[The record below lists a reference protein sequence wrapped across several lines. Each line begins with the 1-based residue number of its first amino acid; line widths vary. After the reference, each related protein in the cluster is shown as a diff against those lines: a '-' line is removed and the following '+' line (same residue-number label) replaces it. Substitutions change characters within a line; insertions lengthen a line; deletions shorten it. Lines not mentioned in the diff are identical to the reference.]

1 MVHFLQN
8 DWAEVLDEEFEK
20 PYYKELREFLKHAY
34 ASERVYPPMEDI
46 YNALRV
52 TPYAST
58 KVVILGQDPY
68 HGPGQAHGL
77 SFSVRP
83 GVQPPP
89 SLLNIFKEM
98 ESDIGCARPTH
109 GCLLGWAEQGV
120 LLLNT
125 TLTVAQG
132 ATPAT
137 AGKPSP
143 TPSSP
148 SFLRARHPWSS
159 SSGVR
164 TRKAKSLSSTP
175 IATISSKA
183 HTQAHFLPA
192 ADFSA
197 AVHSPVPMPISSR
210 TDSILLTGAAC
221 KRKDHIEQRGPFF
234 IAVQYIYFCE
244 CSSSSMRIFNGE
256 MFRILVDGV
265 TAY

>member
-132 ATPAT
+132 CPKSHAGHGWETLTDAIIAKLSARQTPMVFILWGAHAQSKVALIDT
-137 AGKPSP
+137 HRHHIIKSPHPSP
-143 TPSSP
+143 LSASRGFFGSRPFS
-148 SFLRARHPWSS
+148 RANAHLIQD
-159 SSGVR
+159 G
-164 TRKAKSLSSTP
+164 LDP
-175 IATISSKA
+175 IDWCR
-183 HTQAHFLPA
+183 L
-192 ADFSA
+192 
-197 AVHSPVPMPISSR
+197 
-210 TDSILLTGAAC
+210 
-221 KRKDHIEQRGPFF
+221 
-234 IAVQYIYFCE
+234 
-244 CSSSSMRIFNGE
+244 
-256 MFRILVDGV
+256 
-265 TAY
+265 

>member
-8 DWAEVLDEEFEK
+8 DWTEVLDEEFEK

-98 ESDIGCARPTH
+98 ESDIGCVRPNH

-132 ATPAT
+132 RPKSHAGHGWEALTDAIIAKLSARQTPMVFILWGAHAQSKVALIDT
-137 AGKPSP
+137 HRHHIIKSPHPSP
-143 TPSSP
+143 LSASRGFFGSRPFS
-148 SFLRARHPWSS
+148 RANAYLIQD
-159 SSGVR
+159 G
-164 TRKAKSLSSTP
+164 LDP
-175 IATISSKA
+175 IDWCR
-183 HTQAHFLPA
+183 L
-192 ADFSA
+192 
-197 AVHSPVPMPISSR
+197 
-210 TDSILLTGAAC
+210 
-221 KRKDHIEQRGPFF
+221 
-234 IAVQYIYFCE
+234 
-244 CSSSSMRIFNGE
+244 
-256 MFRILVDGV
+256 
-265 TAY
+265 

>member
-98 ESDIGCARPTH
+98 ESDIGCVRPNH

-132 ATPAT
+132 RPKSHAGHGWETLTDAIIAKLSARQTPMVFILWGAHAQSKVT
-137 AGKPSP
+137 LIDTYRHHIINSPHPSP
-143 TPSSP
+143 LSASRGFFGIRPFS
-148 SFLRARHPWSS
+148 RANAYLIQD
-159 SSGVR
+159 G
-164 TRKAKSLSSTP
+164 LDP
-175 IATISSKA
+175 IDWCR
-183 HTQAHFLPA
+183 L
-192 ADFSA
+192 
-197 AVHSPVPMPISSR
+197 
-210 TDSILLTGAAC
+210 
-221 KRKDHIEQRGPFF
+221 
-234 IAVQYIYFCE
+234 
-244 CSSSSMRIFNGE
+244 
-256 MFRILVDGV
+256 
-265 TAY
+265 

>member
-132 ATPAT
+132 RPKSHSGHGWETLTDAIIAKLSARQTPMVFILWGAHAQSKVALIDT
-137 AGKPSP
+137 HRHHIIKSPHPSP
-143 TPSSP
+143 LSASRGFFGSRPFS
-148 SFLRARHPWSS
+148 RANAYLIQD
-159 SSGVR
+159 G
-164 TRKAKSLSSTP
+164 LDP
-175 IATISSKA
+175 IDWCR
-183 HTQAHFLPA
+183 L
-192 ADFSA
+192 
-197 AVHSPVPMPISSR
+197 
-210 TDSILLTGAAC
+210 
-221 KRKDHIEQRGPFF
+221 
-234 IAVQYIYFCE
+234 
-244 CSSSSMRIFNGE
+244 
-256 MFRILVDGV
+256 
-265 TAY
+265 

>member
-98 ESDIGCARPTH
+98 ESDVGCVRPNH

-132 ATPAT
+132 RPKSHAGHGWETLTDAIIAKLSARQTPMVFILWGAHAQSKVALIDT
-137 AGKPSP
+137 HRHHIIKSPHPSP
-143 TPSSP
+143 
-148 SFLRARHPWSS
+148 
-159 SSGVR
+159 
-164 TRKAKSLSSTP
+164 LSASRGFFGSRP
-175 IATISSKA
+175 
-183 HTQAHFLPA
+183 F
-192 ADFSA
+192 
-197 AVHSPVPMPISSR
+197 SR
-210 TDSILLTGAAC
+210 TNAYLI
-221 KRKDHIEQRGPFF
+221 Q
-234 IAVQYIYFCE
+234 
-244 CSSSSMRIFNGE
+244 
-256 MFRILVDGV
+256 DGLDPIDWCRL
-265 TAY
+265 

>member
-98 ESDIGCARPTH
+98 ESDIGCARPNH

-132 ATPAT
+132 RPKSHAGHGWETLTDAIIAKLSARQTPMVFILWGAH
-137 AGKPSP
+137 AQSKVALIDNHRHHIIKSPHPSP
-143 TPSSP
+143 LSASRGFFGSRPFS
-148 SFLRARHPWSS
+148 RANAYLIQD
-159 SSGVR
+159 G
-164 TRKAKSLSSTP
+164 LDP
-175 IATISSKA
+175 IDWCR
-183 HTQAHFLPA
+183 L
-192 ADFSA
+192 
-197 AVHSPVPMPISSR
+197 
-210 TDSILLTGAAC
+210 
-221 KRKDHIEQRGPFF
+221 
-234 IAVQYIYFCE
+234 
-244 CSSSSMRIFNGE
+244 
-256 MFRILVDGV
+256 
-265 TAY
+265 

>member
-98 ESDIGCARPTH
+98 ESDIGCVRPNH

-132 ATPAT
+132 RPKSHAGHGWEILTDAIIAKLSARQTPMVFILWGAHAQSKVALIDT
-137 AGKPSP
+137 HRHHIIKSPHPSP
-143 TPSSP
+143 LSASRGFFGSRPFS
-148 SFLRARHPWSS
+148 RANAYLIQD
-159 SSGVR
+159 G
-164 TRKAKSLSSTP
+164 LDP
-175 IATISSKA
+175 IDWCR
-183 HTQAHFLPA
+183 L
-192 ADFSA
+192 
-197 AVHSPVPMPISSR
+197 
-210 TDSILLTGAAC
+210 
-221 KRKDHIEQRGPFF
+221 
-234 IAVQYIYFCE
+234 
-244 CSSSSMRIFNGE
+244 
-256 MFRILVDGV
+256 
-265 TAY
+265 

>member
-98 ESDIGCARPTH
+98 ESDIGCARPNH

-132 ATPAT
+132 RPKSHADHGWETLTDAIIAKLSTRQTPMVFILWGAHAQSKVALIDT
-137 AGKPSP
+137 HRHHIIKSPHPSP
-143 TPSSP
+143 LSASRGFFGSRPFS
-148 SFLRARHPWSS
+148 RANAYLIQD
-159 SSGVR
+159 G
-164 TRKAKSLSSTP
+164 LDP
-175 IATISSKA
+175 IDWCR
-183 HTQAHFLPA
+183 L
-192 ADFSA
+192 
-197 AVHSPVPMPISSR
+197 
-210 TDSILLTGAAC
+210 
-221 KRKDHIEQRGPFF
+221 
-234 IAVQYIYFCE
+234 
-244 CSSSSMRIFNGE
+244 
-256 MFRILVDGV
+256 
-265 TAY
+265 

>member
-98 ESDIGCARPTH
+98 ESDIGCVRPNH

-125 TLTVAQG
+125 TPTVAQG
-132 ATPAT
+132 RPKSHAGHGWETLTDAIIAKLSARQTPMVFILWGAHAQSKVALIDT
-137 AGKPSP
+137 HRHHIIKSPHPSP
-143 TPSSP
+143 LSASRGFFGSRPFS
-148 SFLRARHPWSS
+148 RANAYLIQD
-159 SSGVR
+159 G
-164 TRKAKSLSSTP
+164 LDP
-175 IATISSKA
+175 IDWCR
-183 HTQAHFLPA
+183 L
-192 ADFSA
+192 
-197 AVHSPVPMPISSR
+197 
-210 TDSILLTGAAC
+210 
-221 KRKDHIEQRGPFF
+221 
-234 IAVQYIYFCE
+234 
-244 CSSSSMRIFNGE
+244 
-256 MFRILVDGV
+256 
-265 TAY
+265 

>member
-98 ESDIGCARPTH
+98 ESDIGCARPNH

-132 ATPAT
+132 HPKSHAGHGWETLTDAIIAKLSARQTPMVFILWGAHAQSKVALIDT
-137 AGKPSP
+137 HRHHIIKSPHPSP
-143 TPSSP
+143 LSASRGFFGSRPFS
-148 SFLRARHPWSS
+148 RANAYLIQD
-159 SSGVR
+159 G
-164 TRKAKSLSSTP
+164 LDP
-175 IATISSKA
+175 IDWCR
-183 HTQAHFLPA
+183 L
-192 ADFSA
+192 
-197 AVHSPVPMPISSR
+197 
-210 TDSILLTGAAC
+210 
-221 KRKDHIEQRGPFF
+221 
-234 IAVQYIYFCE
+234 
-244 CSSSSMRIFNGE
+244 
-256 MFRILVDGV
+256 
-265 TAY
+265 

>member
-98 ESDIGCARPTH
+98 ESDIGCAPPNH

-132 ATPAT
+132 RPKSHAGHGWETLTDAIIAKLSARQTPMVFILWGAHAQSKVALIDT
-137 AGKPSP
+137 HRHHIIKSPHPSP
-143 TPSSP
+143 LSASRGFFGSRPFS
-148 SFLRARHPWSS
+148 RANAYLIQD
-159 SSGVR
+159 G
-164 TRKAKSLSSTP
+164 LDP
-175 IATISSKA
+175 IDWCR
-183 HTQAHFLPA
+183 L
-192 ADFSA
+192 
-197 AVHSPVPMPISSR
+197 
-210 TDSILLTGAAC
+210 
-221 KRKDHIEQRGPFF
+221 
-234 IAVQYIYFCE
+234 
-244 CSSSSMRIFNGE
+244 
-256 MFRILVDGV
+256 
-265 TAY
+265 

>member
-98 ESDIGCARPTH
+98 ESDIGCARPNH

-132 ATPAT
+132 RPNSHAGHGWETLTDAIIAKLSARQTPMVFILWGAHAQSKVALIDT
-137 AGKPSP
+137 HRHHIIKSPHPSP
-143 TPSSP
+143 LSASRGFFGSRPFS
-148 SFLRARHPWSS
+148 RANAYLIQD
-159 SSGVR
+159 G
-164 TRKAKSLSSTP
+164 LDP
-175 IATISSKA
+175 IDWCR
-183 HTQAHFLPA
+183 L
-192 ADFSA
+192 
-197 AVHSPVPMPISSR
+197 
-210 TDSILLTGAAC
+210 
-221 KRKDHIEQRGPFF
+221 
-234 IAVQYIYFCE
+234 
-244 CSSSSMRIFNGE
+244 
-256 MFRILVDGV
+256 
-265 TAY
+265 

>member
-98 ESDIGCARPTH
+98 ERDIGCARPNH

-132 ATPAT
+132 RPKSHAGHGWETLTDAIIAKLSARQTPMVFILWGAHAQSKVALIDT
-137 AGKPSP
+137 HRHHIIKSPHPSP
-143 TPSSP
+143 
-148 SFLRARHPWSS
+148 
-159 SSGVR
+159 
-164 TRKAKSLSSTP
+164 LSASRGFFGSRP
-175 IATISSKA
+175 
-183 HTQAHFLPA
+183 F
-192 ADFSA
+192 
-197 AVHSPVPMPISSR
+197 SR
-210 TDSILLTGAAC
+210 TNAYLI
-221 KRKDHIEQRGPFF
+221 Q
-234 IAVQYIYFCE
+234 
-244 CSSSSMRIFNGE
+244 
-256 MFRILVDGV
+256 DGLDPIDWCRL
-265 TAY
+265 

>member
-98 ESDIGCARPTH
+98 ESDVGCARPNH

-132 ATPAT
+132 RPKSHAGHGWETLTDAIIAKLSARQTPMVFILWGAHAQSKVT
-137 AGKPSP
+137 LIDTYRHHIIKSPHPSP
-143 TPSSP
+143 LSASRGFFGSRPFS
-148 SFLRARHPWSS
+148 RANDYLIQD
-159 SSGVR
+159 G
-164 TRKAKSLSSTP
+164 LDP
-175 IATISSKA
+175 IDWCR
-183 HTQAHFLPA
+183 L
-192 ADFSA
+192 
-197 AVHSPVPMPISSR
+197 
-210 TDSILLTGAAC
+210 
-221 KRKDHIEQRGPFF
+221 
-234 IAVQYIYFCE
+234 
-244 CSSSSMRIFNGE
+244 
-256 MFRILVDGV
+256 
-265 TAY
+265 

>member
-1 MVHFLQN
+1 MVHFFQN

-98 ESDIGCARPTH
+98 ESDIGCVRPNH

-132 ATPAT
+132 RPKSHAGHGWETLTDAIIAKLSARQTPMVFILWGAHAQSKVALIDT
-137 AGKPSP
+137 HRHHIIKSPHPSP
-143 TPSSP
+143 
-148 SFLRARHPWSS
+148 
-159 SSGVR
+159 
-164 TRKAKSLSSTP
+164 LSASRGFFGSRP
-175 IATISSKA
+175 
-183 HTQAHFLPA
+183 F
-192 ADFSA
+192 
-197 AVHSPVPMPISSR
+197 SR
-210 TDSILLTGAAC
+210 TNAYLI
-221 KRKDHIEQRGPFF
+221 Q
-234 IAVQYIYFCE
+234 
-244 CSSSSMRIFNGE
+244 
-256 MFRILVDGV
+256 DGLDPIDWCRL
-265 TAY
+265 

>member
-98 ESDIGCARPTH
+98 ESDIGCVRPNH

-132 ATPAT
+132 RPKSHAGHGWETLTDAIIAKLSARQTPVVFILWGAHAQSKVT
-137 AGKPSP
+137 LIDTYRHHIIKSPHPSP
-143 TPSSP
+143 LSASRGFFGSRPFS
-148 SFLRARHPWSS
+148 RANAYLIQD
-159 SSGVR
+159 G
-164 TRKAKSLSSTP
+164 LDP
-175 IATISSKA
+175 IDWCR
-183 HTQAHFLPA
+183 L
-192 ADFSA
+192 
-197 AVHSPVPMPISSR
+197 
-210 TDSILLTGAAC
+210 
-221 KRKDHIEQRGPFF
+221 
-234 IAVQYIYFCE
+234 
-244 CSSSSMRIFNGE
+244 
-256 MFRILVDGV
+256 
-265 TAY
+265 

>member
-98 ESDIGCARPTH
+98 ESDIGCVRPNH

-132 ATPAT
+132 RPKSHAGHGWETLTDAIIAKLSARQTPMVFILWGAHAQSKVALIDT
-137 AGKPSP
+137 HRHHIIKSPHPSP
-143 TPSSP
+143 
-148 SFLRARHPWSS
+148 
-159 SSGVR
+159 
-164 TRKAKSLSSTP
+164 LSASRGFFGSRP
-175 IATISSKA
+175 
-183 HTQAHFLPA
+183 F
-192 ADFSA
+192 
-197 AVHSPVPMPISSR
+197 SR
-210 TDSILLTGAAC
+210 TNAYLI
-221 KRKDHIEQRGPFF
+221 Q
-234 IAVQYIYFCE
+234 
-244 CSSSSMRIFNGE
+244 
-256 MFRILVDGV
+256 DGLDPIDWCRL
-265 TAY
+265 

>member
-98 ESDIGCARPTH
+98 ESDIGCARPNH

-132 ATPAT
+132 RPKSHARPCWETLTDAIIAKLPHARRHSIHSLGC
-137 AGKPSP
+137 ARAKQSYSHRHPSP
-143 TPSSP
+143 PHHQEPTPKPAFCQPRIFRQP
-148 SFLRARHPWSS
+148 SIFPCQRLSHP
-159 SSGVR
+159 GR
-164 TRKAKSLSSTP
+164 TRSHRLVPLVSKRTTP
-175 IATISSKA
+175 NSVVLL
-183 HTQAHFLPA
+183 HFRA
-192 ADFSA
+192 
-197 AVHSPVPMPISSR
+197 
-210 TDSILLTGAAC
+210 
-221 KRKDHIEQRGPFF
+221 
-234 IAVQYIYFCE
+234 IYLF
-244 CSSSSMRIFNGE
+244 
-256 MFRILVDGV
+256 L
-265 TAY
+265 

>member
-46 YNALRV
+46 YNALRA

-132 ATPAT
+132 RPKSHAGHGWETLTDAIIAKLSARQTPMVFILWGAHAQSKVALIDT
-137 AGKPSP
+137 HRHHIIKSPHPSP
-143 TPSSP
+143 LSASRGFFGSRPFS
-148 SFLRARHPWSS
+148 RANAYLIQD
-159 SSGVR
+159 G
-164 TRKAKSLSSTP
+164 LDP
-175 IATISSKA
+175 IDWCR
-183 HTQAHFLPA
+183 L
-192 ADFSA
+192 
-197 AVHSPVPMPISSR
+197 
-210 TDSILLTGAAC
+210 
-221 KRKDHIEQRGPFF
+221 
-234 IAVQYIYFCE
+234 
-244 CSSSSMRIFNGE
+244 
-256 MFRILVDGV
+256 
-265 TAY
+265 

>member
-98 ESDIGCARPTH
+98 ESDIGCARPNH

-132 ATPAT
+132 RPKSHVGHGWETLTDAIIAKLSARQTPMVFILWGAHAQSKVALIATHRHHIIKSPH
-137 AGKPSP
+137 PSP
-143 TPSSP
+143 
-148 SFLRARHPWSS
+148 
-159 SSGVR
+159 
-164 TRKAKSLSSTP
+164 LSASRGFFGSRP
-175 IATISSKA
+175 
-183 HTQAHFLPA
+183 F
-192 ADFSA
+192 
-197 AVHSPVPMPISSR
+197 SR
-210 TDSILLTGAAC
+210 TNAYLI
-221 KRKDHIEQRGPFF
+221 Q
-234 IAVQYIYFCE
+234 
-244 CSSSSMRIFNGE
+244 
-256 MFRILVDGV
+256 DGLDPIDWCRL
-265 TAY
+265 

>member
-8 DWAEVLDEEFEK
+8 DWAEVLDEEFQK

-34 ASERVYPPMEDI
+34 STERVFPPMEDI

-52 TPYAST
+52 TSYADT

-89 SLLNIFKEM
+89 SLLNIFKEL
-98 ESDIGCARPTH
+98 EDDIGCTRPDH

-132 ATPAT
+132 RPKSHAGHGWETLTDAIIQKLGDRETPMVFILWGAH
-137 AGKPSP
+137 AQGKIPLIDTSRHHIIKSPHPSP
-143 TPSSP
+143 
-148 SFLRARHPWSS
+148 
-159 SSGVR
+159 
-164 TRKAKSLSSTP
+164 LSASRGFFGSRP
-175 IATISSKA
+175 
-183 HTQAHFLPA
+183 F
-192 ADFSA
+192 
-197 AVHSPVPMPISSR
+197 SR
-210 TDSILLTGAAC
+210 TNAYLVQDGL
-221 KRKDHIEQRGPFF
+221 GP
-234 IAVQYIYFCE
+234 IDWC
-244 CSSSSMRIFNGE
+244 R
-256 MFRILVDGV
+256 L
-265 TAY
+265 

>member
-77 SFSVRP
+77 SLSVRP

-98 ESDIGCARPTH
+98 ESDIGCARPNH

-132 ATPAT
+132 RPKSHAGHGWETLTDAIIAKLSTRQTPMVFILWGAHAQSKVALIDT
-137 AGKPSP
+137 HRHHIIKSPHPSP
-143 TPSSP
+143 LSASRGFFGSRPFS
-148 SFLRARHPWSS
+148 RANAYLIQD
-159 SSGVR
+159 G
-164 TRKAKSLSSTP
+164 LDP
-175 IATISSKA
+175 IDWCR
-183 HTQAHFLPA
+183 L
-192 ADFSA
+192 
-197 AVHSPVPMPISSR
+197 
-210 TDSILLTGAAC
+210 
-221 KRKDHIEQRGPFF
+221 
-234 IAVQYIYFCE
+234 
-244 CSSSSMRIFNGE
+244 
-256 MFRILVDGV
+256 
-265 TAY
+265 

>member
-8 DWAEVLDEEFEK
+8 DWAEVLDEEFQK

-34 ASERVYPPMEDI
+34 STERVFPPMEDI

-52 TPYAST
+52 TSYADT

-89 SLLNIFKEM
+89 SLLNIFKEL
-98 ESDIGCARPTH
+98 EDDIGCTRPNH

-132 ATPAT
+132 RPKSHAGYGWETLTDAIIQKLGDRETPMVFILWGAH
-137 AGKPSP
+137 AQGKIPLIDTSRHHIIKSPHPSP
-143 TPSSP
+143 
-148 SFLRARHPWSS
+148 
-159 SSGVR
+159 
-164 TRKAKSLSSTP
+164 LSASRGFFGSRP
-175 IATISSKA
+175 
-183 HTQAHFLPA
+183 F
-192 ADFSA
+192 
-197 AVHSPVPMPISSR
+197 SR
-210 TDSILLTGAAC
+210 TNAYLI
-221 KRKDHIEQRGPFF
+221 Q
-234 IAVQYIYFCE
+234 
-244 CSSSSMRIFNGE
+244 
-256 MFRILVDGV
+256 DGL
-265 TAY
+265 APIDWCRL

>member
-132 ATPAT
+132 RPKSHAGHGWETLTDAIIAKLSARQTPMVFILWGAHAQSKVALIDT
-137 AGKPSP
+137 HHHHIIKSPHPSP
-143 TPSSP
+143 LSASRGFFGSRPFS
-148 SFLRARHPWSS
+148 RANAYLIQD
-159 SSGVR
+159 G
-164 TRKAKSLSSTP
+164 LDP
-175 IATISSKA
+175 IDWCR
-183 HTQAHFLPA
+183 L
-192 ADFSA
+192 
-197 AVHSPVPMPISSR
+197 
-210 TDSILLTGAAC
+210 
-221 KRKDHIEQRGPFF
+221 
-234 IAVQYIYFCE
+234 
-244 CSSSSMRIFNGE
+244 
-256 MFRILVDGV
+256 
-265 TAY
+265 

>member
-52 TPYAST
+52 TQYAST

-98 ESDIGCARPTH
+98 ESDIGCVRPNH

-132 ATPAT
+132 RPKSHAGHGWETLTDAIIAKLSARQTPMVFILWGAHAQSKVT
-137 AGKPSP
+137 LIDTYRHHIIKSPHPSP
-143 TPSSP
+143 LSASRGFFGSRPFS
-148 SFLRARHPWSS
+148 RANAYLIQD
-159 SSGVR
+159 G
-164 TRKAKSLSSTP
+164 LDP
-175 IATISSKA
+175 IDWCR
-183 HTQAHFLPA
+183 L
-192 ADFSA
+192 
-197 AVHSPVPMPISSR
+197 
-210 TDSILLTGAAC
+210 
-221 KRKDHIEQRGPFF
+221 
-234 IAVQYIYFCE
+234 
-244 CSSSSMRIFNGE
+244 
-256 MFRILVDGV
+256 
-265 TAY
+265 